1 MRSLALLLL
10 LAAPAARAADD
21 AQAKALA
28 RVREEEAKL
37 REKSLRSQQAQEKK
51 SEAARRA
58 TEAVSRYNNLP
69 DWRVFSKADAEG
81 DAARA
86 KVQFQMA
93 RDQAG
98 TAQGEYVEVGRGY
111 INAENAYR
119 SASGGFYNEQQYN
132 HVREEIKYGSGPTGP
147 SEGPASSEHA
157 QQEAANLQKLAAS
170 GKLSAGELAARG
182 QNLGKMG
189 DDIMAQ
195 ALSSNFGAMG
205 GPGGAK
211 GASAESASGGGA
223 GGGGGY
229 QAAATGSV
237 GYGRAAPPSD
247 ALRVD
252 KAILLS
258 QQPLDGARG
267 GASGRFT
274 SAGAERLSSNDP
286 RGALAAA
293 EAALKADPRNSKAW
307 GLKAAALNSMR
318 RFGDAELAAKRA
330 VDLDRGNA
338 QAYRDLAWAQL
349 HNGKPDDAEAS
360 ATRMIFL
367 EPENAEGYL
376 LRAFAYELKGDRARM
391 LADLRRAAALDPK
404 YANHLAHAQ
413 AGTRLFDPNAP
424 DSEGLL
430 DALAPP
436 PPPRSNA
443 LIWVGGLL
451 LGLAGLA
458 GVGRSVPALLARW
471 KDSQR
476 TGPSV
481 RDPSLSVRP
490 TAAALPPAEEG
501 LLADKYRLRRV
512 AGRGGMGQVWE
523 AVDTTLERLVA
534 VKEMSP
540 DLAKDPA
547 LRVLY
552 AQEARTIATLR
563 HPNIVE
569 IYEILDLPPQ
579 LYLVFEWVSGKTV
592 AQVLIEKKLLPFDA
606 VKAVLS
612 PVCEALAFAHERGVV
627 HRDLKP
633 ANVMVSADGHVKLMD
648 FGIARALGEV
658 AAAATASPA
667 PVAKAPAAAMARTRT
682 VAGTPGYRPPDA
694 ELGLVTPGF
703 DVYCLGICLYE
714 MLAGELPFGVEG
726 WLPGK
731 SYVPLSTKVPG
742 LPPALDELLARALE
756 PEQAKRLTD
765 ARAFKAALLRL

>member
-10 LAAPAARAADD
+10 LIAPAARAADD

-37 REKSLRSQQAQEKK
+37 REKSLKSSQAQERKSAAAKK
-51 SEAARRA
+51 ALD
-58 TEAVSRYNNLP
+58 AVQRYNNMP
-69 DWRVFSKADAEG
+69 DWRFVSKGIAEG
-81 DAARA
+81 DAAQA
-86 KVQFQMA
+86 KVAFQMA
-93 RDQAG
+93 RENAG
-98 TAQGEYVEVGRGY
+98 LAAGEYVQVGQGY
-111 INAENAYR
+111 INAENAYKNT
-119 SASGGFYNEQQYN
+119 SGGYYNEQQYN
-132 HVREEIKYGSGPTGP
+132 HVREEIKYNTAAAS
-147 SEGPASSEHA
+147 SNQQPASSEHA
-157 QQEAANLQKLAAS
+157 QQEAANLQKLASS

-195 ALSSNFGAMG
+195 ALSSNMGAAG
-205 GPGGAK
+205 GPGASR
-211 GASAESASGGGA
+211 GASAESAAGGGS
-223 GGGGGY
+223 GGGGY
-229 QAAATGSV
+229 QAGATGSV
-237 GYGRAAPPSD
+237 GYGRAAPPPD

-258 QQPLDGARG
+258 HQPTGGARG
-267 GASGRFT
+267 SAAGRFT

-307 GLKAAALNSMR
+307 GLKAAALNGMR
-318 RFGDAELAAKRA
+318 RFGEAELAAKRA
-330 VDLDRGNA
+330 VELDRGNA

-349 HNGKPDDAEAS
+349 HNGKPEDAEAS

-391 LADLRRAAALDPK
+391 LADLKRAAALDPK

-424 DSEGLL
+424 DTDGLL

-443 LIWVGGLL
+443 LIWVGGFL
-451 LGLAGLA
+451 LGLAALA
-458 GVGRSVPALLARW
+458 GLGRSVPALLARW
-471 KDSQR
+471 KQSQR
-476 TGPSV
+476 TGPGV
-481 RDPSLSVRP
+481 RDPAGRSS
-490 TAAALPPAEEG
+490 PAPAPRQVEEG
-501 LLADKYRLRRV
+501 LLAGKYRLRRV

-523 AVDTTLERLVA
+523 AVDSTLERLVA

-540 DLAKDPA
+540 ELAKDPA

-552 AQEARTIATLR
+552 LQEARTIATLR

-592 AQVLIEKKLLPFDA
+592 AQVLIEKKRLPLDA
-606 VKAVLS
+606 VKAVLA
-612 PVCEALAFAHERGVV
+612 PVCEALAFAHERGIV

-658 AAAATASPA
+658 AATAAPA
-667 PVAKAPAAAMARTRT
+667 APAAKAPGGAMARTRT

-703 DVYCLGICLYE
+703 DVYCLGVCLYE
-714 MLAGELPFGVEG
+714 MLAGELPYGVEG

-731 SYVPLSTKVPG
+731 SFVPLSQKVPG
-742 LPPALDELLARALE
+742 LPAALDELLTRALE
-756 PEQAKRLTD
+756 PDQSKRLAD
-765 ARAFKAALLRL
+765 AREMKAALLRL